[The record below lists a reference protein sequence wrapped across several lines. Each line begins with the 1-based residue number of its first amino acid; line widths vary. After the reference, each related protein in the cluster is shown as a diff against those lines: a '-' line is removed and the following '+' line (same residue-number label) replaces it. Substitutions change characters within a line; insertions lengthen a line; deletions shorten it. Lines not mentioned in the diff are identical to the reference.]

1 MLLRNGKLI
10 IWKIENNIVCF
21 NDTVLPATCGVP
33 RGSILRPTLLLLYVY
48 DNYVQVSTFLYLSY
62 SLTYLSEISLHLT
75 T

>member
-33 RGSILRPTLLLLYVY
+33 RGSILRPTMLLLYVY
-48 DNYVQVSTFLYLSY
+48 DNYVQGIYFFVSIVFADVFVRN
-62 SLTYLSEISLHLT
+62 
-75 T
+75 